1 MLYIYLLIWLSLS
14 ERFLNI
20 SVGSFQFGL
29 GDILLLL
36 APLVLVFQNY
46 KMSRWSFVAV
56 ILTFFLLTQVTIY
69 NDFIGV
75 NATITIP
82 LKLVIAGLL
91 YQELKKLRA
100 VTLWRKVN
108 FFSLILLIIMICF
121 FSGRGFLQQ
130 ELFNRNELISYLLA
144 FFAFHVC
151 LIQKCRISDKKIIL
165 IHILLFIIFSMTVI
179 LGESRQGILVLI
191 IIFLCYLIQ
200 NLKWK
205 NILKITILSCM
216 IIVPTTISITAK
228 FSDEYNQNRLKTIQ
242 SFEPQTQA
250 DNFRLLNALYVLN
263 NFQSAIFF
271 GHGNNSFVKDGP
283 FKKVV
288 HNAYLSTIY
297 EFGIVGLSFLIF
309 CMYLIIRPFAISL
322 RKRNQLPLRLKL
334 PATFL
339 VGISVQAL
347 FIEVLA
353 KPPIFIILGCA
364 MYLFHCQLKFLKNR
378 L

>member
-1 MLYIYLLIWLSLS
+1 MSLS
-14 ERFLNI
+14 ERLLNI

-91 YQELKKLRA
+91 YQELKQLRA
-100 VTLWRKVN
+100 VTLWRKVS

-130 ELFNRNELISYLLA
+130 ELFNRNELISYFLA
-144 FFAFHVC
+144 FSAFYLC

-179 LGESRQGILVLI
+179 LAESRQGILVLI
-191 IIFLCYLIQ
+191 IIFLCYFIQ

-216 IIVPTTISITAK
+216 IIVPTTIFITAK
-228 FSDEYNQNRLKTIQ
+228 FSDEYNQNRFKTIQ

-250 DNFRLLNALYVLN
+250 DNYRLLNALYVLN

-364 MYLFHCQLKFLKNR
+364 MYLFHCQLQFLKNR